1 MRRPAHP
8 GRVRLIDP
16 AWVAVGLLAGGALQS
31 ATGFGFALI
40 ASPVLV
46 GAYGG
51 AEGISA
57 LTLISVAVNLLT
69 LATEGR
75 RPAGDWPRAALLVAW
90 FVPGAVLGA
99 LVLRVASQGLLEVL
113 VAVSVLLAIAAR
125 VLPAGRE
132 LRLPAAPAGII
143 GGAFGMS
150 TGVSGPPMILHLLHT
165 GASPLRMRDT
175 LAAIFLCTAILG
187 LGVLAVV
194 GVLALPGDLP
204 LLFAAT
210 AAGHV
215 LGRRVFGRMGPLAY
229 ERVVLATMGAS
240 ALATLL
246 LLAT

>member
-1 MRRPAHP
+1 M
-8 GRVRLIDP
+8 
-16 AWVAVGLLAGGALQS
+16 AGGALQS

-57 LTLISVAVNLLT
+57 LTLISIAVNAQT

-75 RPAGDWPRAALLVAW
+75 RPAGDWRLAGLLVAW

-99 LVLRVASQGLLEVL
+99 LVLRVASQQLVEAL
-113 VAVSVLLAIAAR
+113 VAVSVLSAIAAR
-125 VLPAGRE
+125 VLPAGRR
-132 LRLPAAPAGII
+132 LKLPAAPAGMLA
-143 GGAFGMS
+143 GAFGLS
-150 TGVSGPPMILHLLHT
+150 TGVSGPPLVLHLLHA
-165 GASPLRMRDT
+165 GSPPPRTRDT
-175 LAAIFLCTAILG
+175 LAAVFLATAILS

-194 GVLALPGDLP
+194 GVLELPGRLW
-204 LLFAAT
+204 LLFASA

-215 LGRRVFGRMGPLAY
+215 LGRCMFRKVGPVAY
-229 ERVVLATMGAS
+229 ERLVLATMGVS
-240 ALATLL
+240 ALATLV